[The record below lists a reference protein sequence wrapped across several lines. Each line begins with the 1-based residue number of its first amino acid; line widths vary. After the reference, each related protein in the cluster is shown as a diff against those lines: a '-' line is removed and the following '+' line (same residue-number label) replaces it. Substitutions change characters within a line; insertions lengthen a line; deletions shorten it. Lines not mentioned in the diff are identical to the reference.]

1 MLAYLSPILGQ
12 VGAMQVERAVQVQ
25 VVGGA
30 CTLPGAVSWN
40 QCLDGTL

>member
-1 MLAYLSPILGQ
+1 MLAPFLGQ
-12 VGAMQVERAVQVQ
+12 VGAMKVERAVQVQ

-40 QCLDGTL
+40 HW